1 MGGEESG
8 AGVYHFPIKGL
19 VEGYGC
25 PSNGDMVVKR
35 TPLRGNASH
44 CPSTPLR
51 NREAEV
57 LATTKFKVGTFSN
70 TLV

>member
-35 TPLRGNASH
+35 TPLRGNVSYD
-44 CPSTPLR
+44 
-51 NREAEV
+51 
-57 LATTKFKVGTFSN
+57 KV
-70 TLV
+70 